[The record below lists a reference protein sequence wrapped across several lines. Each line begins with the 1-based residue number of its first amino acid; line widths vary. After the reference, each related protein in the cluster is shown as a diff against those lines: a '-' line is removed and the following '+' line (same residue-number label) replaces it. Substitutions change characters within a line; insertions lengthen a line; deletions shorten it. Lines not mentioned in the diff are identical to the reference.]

1 MLEDN
6 DLKKVLKTK
15 VFVVEKRIPQR
26 IFFDVKKCLRYIICH
41 KLVIKS
47 ITIEKM
53 LNHWTL
59 DPVDSGEDKGGVIT

>member
-1 MLEDN
+1 M
-6 DLKKVLKTK
+6 
-15 VFVVEKRIPQR
+15 
-26 IFFDVKKCLRYIICH
+26 ICH

-59 DPVDSGEDKGGVIT
+59 DPVDSEEDKEGVISTWTIIPKRHQQKIILHDKNLDQ